1 MEGLVARVEEVLR
14 GLQVLVESKRQ
25 GMMVLES
32 SRQSVVEVWSDGS
45 GGQEWDEGVET
56 ENDAEREEQELDA
69 GVEKENDEE
78 LRVLGL
84 DEGVVM
90 ENDEE
95 QGEDIW
101 GVELV
106 CNLE

>member
-1 MEGLVARVEEVLR
+1 
-14 GLQVLVESKRQ
+14 
-25 GMMVLES
+25 MMVLET
-32 SRQSVVEVWSDGS
+32 SRQYVVEVWSDGS
-45 GGQEWDEGVET
+45 EGQEWDEGVET
-56 ENDAEREEQELDA
+56 ENDEEQEEQELDE
-69 GVEKENDEE
+69 GGEMENDEE

-84 DEGVVM
+84 DEVVVM

-101 GVELV
+101 VVELV

>member
-1 MEGLVARVEEVLR
+1 M
-14 GLQVLVESKRQ
+14 
-25 GMMVLES
+25 
-32 SRQSVVEVWSDGS
+32 
-45 GGQEWDEGVET
+45 
-56 ENDAEREEQELDA
+56 EREEQELDA